1 MKGIT
6 SAFLAHKSSSNATL
20 AYLLLIAK
28 KGGGYIGLTSHG
40 KVLVYNPSTYD
51 ATLPNVNQSFYPAT
65 GVDLSNFQSTN
76 DLAVDNGEASTLTET
91 AAYPGQGITEAM
103 VDNGELDGAEYWI
116 FQVNFK
122 DLSPTMGH
130 EVMGNGPTGEWRI
143 NTGGLATFE
152 CRSWTDLLRQNSVC
166 ERDSLTCR
174 VKQFGSQA
182 GEERFPC
189 YYDASGELTGEYTVT
204 AVGTEIVRDFTVA
217 ALGAAEGYYAP
228 GKAIWTAGANAGMTR
243 EIESQSAGGDIA
255 LEFTTRHPIQVGDK
269 LKFKRDCTR
278 QWSGHNSCETYAN
291 RQWFRGEP
299 KIPVAD
305 VINLTIPGAGS
316 GGF

>member
-1 MKGIT
+1 VKNVT
-6 SAFLAHKSSSNATL
+6 SAFLAHKSSSNSTL
-20 AYLLLIAK
+20 AFLLLLAK
-28 KGGGYIGLTSHG
+28 PGGGYIGLTNHG
-40 KVLVYNPSTYD
+40 KTIRYNPSD
-51 ATLPNVNQSFYPAT
+51 FDPDLPDVDQDFYPAT
-65 GVDLSNFQSTN
+65 GVDLSNFQATN
-76 DLAVDNGEASTLTET
+76 DLSVDNGEASTLTET
-91 AAYPGQGITEAM
+91 DAYPGQGVTEAM
-103 VDNGELDGAEYWI
+103 VDNGDLDGAEYWI
-116 FQVNFK
+116 FQVNHK

-143 NTGGLATFE
+143 NIGGLATFE

-189 YYDASGELTGEYTVT
+189 YYDASVEVGAEVTVT
-204 AVGTEIVRDFTVA
+204 AVGAESVRDFTVA
-217 ALGAAEGYYAP
+217 ALGAVEDYYAP
-228 GKAIWTAGANAGMTR
+228 GKWLWTLGANVGRTL
-243 EIESQSAGGDIA
+243 EIESQSAGGDIS

-269 LKFKRDCTR
+269 GIPKRDCTR
-278 QWSGHNSCETYAN
+278 QWSGHNSCETYNN